1 MKIEDK
7 IQEANNRFNTALGV
21 NSVTA
26 RMLSTTNKR
35 FQKYVMFE
43 QFELSLEDQLAWI
56 YETYFHTSYITKVEY
71 KIGNQFHINTRN
83 SVYVFEIL
91 DVEYLSWF
99 EEGVLFEMS
108 SDEVEM
114 YENYLRGM

>member
-7 IQEANNRFNTALGV
+7 IQEIKDRFK
-21 NSVTA
+21 NSVAVESITA

-43 QFELSLEDQLAWI
+43 QFGLSLEDQLAWI

-83 SVYVFEIL
+83 SVYVFEIM
-91 DVEYLSWF
+91 DAEYLSWF

-108 SDEVEM
+108 SDEIEM